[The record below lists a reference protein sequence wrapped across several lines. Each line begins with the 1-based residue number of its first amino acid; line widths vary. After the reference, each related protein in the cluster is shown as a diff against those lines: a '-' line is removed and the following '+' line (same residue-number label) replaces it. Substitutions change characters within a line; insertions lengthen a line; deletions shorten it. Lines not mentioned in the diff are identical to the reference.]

1 MILMRSFNN
10 LILQSKIEYKKTEWN
25 LDLLKEQFIS
35 FSWEIIFEW
44 NKILKL
50 SLKSLEYH
58 GIIRKFLKSL

>member
-58 GIIRKFLKSL
+58 GIIRKLWKSL